1 MSRAIFIF
9 ILILGC
15 LAPVCRAA
23 AGTEPASTN
32 SSSADA
38 SLPDNLP
45 ARLRDKLAKLPPAER
60 QKLLD
65 RWQQLRSLPPEARKM
80 LNKNYQKFRDMT
92 PDQREELKKRLQQW
106 QNMSAEQK
114 KQLQENFER
123 WKKLT
128 PQEREELRKRHARR
142 PTTDGE
148 ASPAGSRN
156 PEAKAAPASAN
167 SP

>member
-1 MSRAIFIF
+1 MSRAIFIL

-15 LAPVCRAA
+15 LAPASRAIP
-23 AGTEPASTN
+23 GTEPASTN

-38 SLPDNLP
+38 TLPDNLP

-65 RWQQLRSLPPEARKM
+65 RWLQLRSLPPEARKM
-80 LNKNYQKFRDMT
+80 LNKNYQKFRNMT
-92 PDQREELKKRLQQW
+92 PEQREELKKRLQQW

-142 PTTDGE
+142 PTNDGE
-148 ASPAGSRN
+148 TSPGSPRN
-156 PEAKAAPASAN
+156 PAAKAVPASVN
-167 SP
+167 LP